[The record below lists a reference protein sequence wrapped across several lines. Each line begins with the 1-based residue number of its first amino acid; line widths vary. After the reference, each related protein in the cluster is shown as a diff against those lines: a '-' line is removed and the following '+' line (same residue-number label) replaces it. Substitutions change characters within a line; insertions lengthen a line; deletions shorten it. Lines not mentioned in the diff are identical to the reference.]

1 MNSGQGTT
9 ISLAAA
15 VQAEASKQRPGRAPS
30 QQPPHHQS
38 PHPVQM
44 PVGNMSNLMLNA
56 NTGSLSSSSSFSS
69 FRGNSGQFFAMY
81 NNGFDPTVRNSSSGF
96 GYGVSPNIHDDINA
110 SGSAFS
116 RNSSCFSAIDTNPGM
131 FTNTSEIIHTPIPAE
146 APSAAVNFNIVP
158 PVPQNFYEGD
168 EDDEDDSYTQVS
180 PVTVDN
186 SPRYG
191 SIGPA
196 GVQPF
201 VDVKVPLPQAH
212 REEKKVEEVEEGER
226 GKGKDEEV
234 CEVVKFPVPL
244 SEKDALKVFA
254 RSKFVDLRVAVEDRG
269 NVLREGGEKY
279 RTVRRAKALLDAGG
293 SAREGLRPDPRA
305 LMAAIKISR
314 ATLEAKELLWK
325 ENMQQQQQQQQQQNR
340 DSVPSFKYKKDGL
353 AKLEQSIAHLGT
365 VETKY

>member
-15 VQAEASKQRPGRAPS
+15 VQVEASKQRPGRPS
-30 QQPPHHQS
+30 SRQPPHHQN

-44 PVGNMSNLMLNA
+44 PLDNLSNLRLNT
-56 NTGSLSSSSSFSS
+56 NTGSLSSSSSSSS

-81 NNGFDPTVRNSSSGF
+81 NPGFDPAVRNSSSSSF

-116 RNSSCFSAIDTNPGM
+116 QNSSCFSAIDTNPGM
-131 FTNTSEIIHTPIPAE
+131 FTNTSDIIHTPIPAE
-146 APSAAVNFNIVP
+146 APSDVNIHVVP
-158 PVPQNFYEGD
+158 PVPMSFYDNDNDGDGDGD

-186 SPRYG
+186 SPHYG
-191 SIGPA
+191 NIGAA

-201 VDVKVPLPQAH
+201 VDVKVALPQVR
-212 REEKKVEEVEEGER
+212 REEEVADGEV
-226 GKGKDEEV
+226 DEEV

-254 RSKFVDLRVAVEDRG
+254 RTKFVGLRAAVEDRG
-269 NVLREGGEKY
+269 NVLKEGGEKY
-279 RTVRRAKALLDAGG
+279 KTVHRAKALLDAGN
-293 SAREGLRPDPRA
+293 SAMEGLRPDPRTLVAA
-305 LMAAIKISR
+305 LKISK
-314 ATLEAKELLWK
+314 AMLEAKNLLQK
-325 ENMQQQQQQQQQQNR
+325 ENMQQQQSR
-340 DSVPSFKYKKDGL
+340 DTVPSFKYKKDGL
-353 AKLEQSIAHLGT
+353 ARLEQNIAHLGS
-365 VETKY
+365 VENKY